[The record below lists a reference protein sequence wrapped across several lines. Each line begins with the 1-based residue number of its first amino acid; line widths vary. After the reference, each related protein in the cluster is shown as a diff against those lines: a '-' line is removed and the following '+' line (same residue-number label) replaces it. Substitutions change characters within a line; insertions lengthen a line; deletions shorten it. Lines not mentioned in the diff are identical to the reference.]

1 MSNEIKWAQLT
12 IAADQLDDLEAVR
25 KATQNRLRSLVQPVE
40 IEGVVIDKGGPDTK
54 QAKAVEVQL
63 GAIQEAETA
72 AVKELK
78 RAMKEHPLSDFVGSI
93 KGIGDKTVARLLGV
107 IGDPA
112 IRYDAATGEVTNRS
126 LSQLR
131 SYCGYGNAEEQRRRK
146 GVQSNWNSRART
158 ALHVIA
164 DAAIK
169 TRCENCRSVEQPDDE
184 EGWMPPPVDCT
195 CAEEGRTYRA
205 VYDEARAK
213 DDLLNLGDSDGH
225 RHMRALRKV
234 KKQFL
239 KDLWIEARAVHG
251 IADEGREAV
260 TA

>member
-1 MSNEIKWAQLT
+1 MNEIKWAQLT

-25 KATQNRLRSLVQPVE
+25 KATQNRLRALCQPVE
-40 IEGVVIDKGGPDTK
+40 VDGVVIDKGGPDTMHA
-54 QAKAVEVQL
+54 QAVEIQL

-78 RAMKEHPLSDFVGSI
+78 RAMKEHPLADFVKSV

-112 IRYDAATGEVTNRS
+112 IKFDPETGEITHRS

-131 SYCGYGNAEEQRRRK
+131 SYCGYGDAEQQKRRK
-146 GVQSNWNSRART
+146 GVQSNWNTRART

-169 TRCENCRSVEQPDDE
+169 TRCDNCRSVEQPEDE
-184 EGWMPPPVDCT
+184 EGWIAPPADCT
-195 CAEEGRTYRA
+195 CLEGGRKYRA
-205 VYDEARAK
+205 VYDEARGK

-234 KKQFL
+234 KKAFL
-239 KDLWIEARAVHG
+239 KDLWLEARAVHN
-251 IADEGREAV
+251 IEDEESEAV
-260 TA
+260 AA

>member
-1 MSNEIKWAQLT
+1 MNEIQWAHIT
-12 IAADQLDDLEAVR
+12 IAADQLDDLEAMR
-25 KATQNRLRSLVQPVE
+25 KATQNRLRSLIQPVE
-40 IEGVVIDKGGPDTK
+40 IEGVIIDKGGPDTK

-78 RAMKEHPLSDFVGSI
+78 RAMREHPLAEFVGSV
-93 KGIGDKTVARLLGV
+93 KGIGEKTVARFLGV

-112 IRYDAATGEVTNRS
+112 VRLDPETGEITYRT

-131 SYCGYGNAEEQRRRK
+131 SYCGYGDAEQQRRRK

-169 TRCENCRSVEQPDDE
+169 TRCDNCRSVEQPDDE
-184 EGWMPPPVDCT
+184 EGWIAPPANCT
-195 CAEEGRTYRA
+195 CADEGRKYRA
-205 VYDEARAK
+205 IYDESRAR
-213 DDLLNLGDSDGH
+213 DELLGLGESDGH

-234 KKQFL
+234 IKSGFL
-239 KDLWIEARAVHG
+239 KDLWLEARAVHG
-251 IADEGREAV
+251 LTDAEVEV
-260 TA
+260 TAA

>member
-1 MSNEIKWAQLT
+1 MNEVKWAQLT

-40 IEGVVIDKGGPDTK
+40 IQGVVIDKGGPDTK
-54 QAKAVEVQL
+54 HAMAVEVQL

-78 RAMKEHPLSDFVGSI
+78 RAMRDHPLSEFVCSI

-112 IRYDAATGEVTNRS
+112 VRLDPETGEITQRTV
-126 LSQLR
+126 SQLR
-131 SYCGYGNAEEQRRRK
+131 SYCGYGDAEKQRRRK
-146 GVQSNWNSRART
+146 GEQANWNARART

-169 TRCENCRSVEQPDDE
+169 TRCDNCRSVEQPEDE
-184 EGWMPPPVDCT
+184 EGWAPPPASCS
-195 CAEEGRTYRA
+195 CAEDGRKYRA

-213 DDLLNLGDSDGH
+213 DDLLGLGESDGH

-234 KKQFL
+234 KKAFL

-251 IADEGREAV
+251 IQDEEVEVVA
-260 TA
+260 A